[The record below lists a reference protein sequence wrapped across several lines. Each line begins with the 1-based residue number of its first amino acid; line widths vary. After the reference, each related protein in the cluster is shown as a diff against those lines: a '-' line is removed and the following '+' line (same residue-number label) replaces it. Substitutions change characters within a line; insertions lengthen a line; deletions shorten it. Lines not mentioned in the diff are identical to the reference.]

1 MTQLGRERG
10 WPAMT
15 PEHFQALRA
24 PGGSLA
30 VGDPQE
36 VADKL
41 MDVRRELGAD
51 RVLLHLSVGTM
62 PHERVLRAVELLG
75 SEVAPASPRA
85 ARGRRGIRRVARG
98 RLDYVALRP

>member
-1 MTQLGRERG
+1 
-10 WPAMT
+10 MT

-62 PHERVLRAVELLG
+62 AHEKVLRAVELLG
-75 SEVAPASPRA
+75 TEVAPAVRGQPAGTAASAGSPE
-85 ARGRRGIRRVARG
+85 GV
-98 RLDYVALRP
+98 